1 MKHTPGPWEVVC
13 NEDAQEWSIDAPNGE
28 SRMHYQAWEELA
40 VVYGSDDWP
49 GEGAA
54 IARANAHLIAAAPD
68 LLEALTATEKALAN
82 AASYR
87 PHIRAPDGDRIIAA
101 LTTARRALAK
111 ARGES

>member
-68 LLEALTATEKALAN
+68 ML
-82 AASYR
+82 
-87 PHIRAPDGDRIIAA
+87 AA
-101 LTTARRALAK
+101 LENLENDDGAIPAHAWGLVQAAVKK